1 MATKKQTHKSKSGNK
16 RTSSKTVAGQRVI
29 AAVGAESQRLVSAE
43 VVEQTL
49 GLKRGTLYR
58 MVRER
63 VVGCYRRGVKKRG
76 LLFDLQEV
84 RTSLHQPAMTAP
96 TPTGDEAAKG

>member
-1 MATKKQTHKSKSGNK
+1 MATKHNTHKSKSGTTRAPNK
-16 RTSSKTVAGQRVI
+16 TAARQRVI

-49 GLKRGTLYR
+49 GLKVGTLYR
-58 MVRER
+58 MARARLVP
-63 VVGCYRRGVKKRG
+63 CYRRGVKKRG

-84 RTSLHQPAMTAP
+84 RTSLHQPAAMEP
-96 TPTGDEAAKG
+96 TPLGDEAMKG